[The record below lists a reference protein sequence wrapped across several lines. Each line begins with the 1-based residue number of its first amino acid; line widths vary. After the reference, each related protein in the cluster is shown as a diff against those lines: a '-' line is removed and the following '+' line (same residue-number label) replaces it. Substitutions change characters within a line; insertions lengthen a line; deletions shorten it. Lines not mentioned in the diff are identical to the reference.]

1 MTSRLITTW
10 SEYDRAVQELLDL
23 APRVLQIF
31 DQDLSPLKLE
41 RAQRIAALREL
52 LATREDDKRLT
63 IIVQNADF
71 VRQYSP
77 QLLQLLRVFAP
88 ALTIIQSPAHL
99 ATLQDSLLI
108 ADGRHALSRF
118 QRDHA
123 RARLIVDDASECAP
137 YVLRFDEILATG
149 GDPLSPT
156 TLGL

>member
-41 RAQRIAALREL
+41 RALRIAALREL

-71 VRQYSP
+71 VRHYSP
-77 QLLQLLRVFAP
+77 QLVRCY
-88 ALTIIQSPAHL
+88 
-99 ATLQDSLLI
+99 I
-108 ADGRHALSRF
+108 AIHR
-118 QRDHA
+118 
-123 RARLIVDDASECAP
+123 
-137 YVLRFDEILATG
+137 
-149 GDPLSPT
+149 
-156 TLGL
+156 